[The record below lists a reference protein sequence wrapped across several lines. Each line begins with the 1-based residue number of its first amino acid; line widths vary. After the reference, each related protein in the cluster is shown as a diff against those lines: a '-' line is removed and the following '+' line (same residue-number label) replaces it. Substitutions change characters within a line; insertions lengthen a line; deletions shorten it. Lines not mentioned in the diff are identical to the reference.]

1 MSDETDFERL
11 MAKARNCRN
20 NARAE
25 QLVVDAFRD
34 EYVAGLS
41 SEMKDLP
48 ADEAALR
55 YRHTRETYDFY
66 VGGQRRAREYLADAE
81 LFERAAACLI
91 GSGDV
96 NSAHTPK
103 VEK

>member
-1 MSDETDFERL
+1 MNEETDYENL

-41 SEMKDLP
+41 NAVNPPTAEMS
-48 ADEAALR
+48 
-55 YRHTRETYDFY
+55 RHMMETYDFY
-66 VGGQRRAREYLADAE
+66 IGGQHRAKSHLKDAE
-81 LFERAAACLI
+81 LFERVAAILSQAQP
-91 GSGDV
+91 
-96 NSAHTPK
+96 TPSK
-103 VEK
+103 QEKM

>member
-1 MSDETDFERL
+1 MSEDSDYEKLLE
-11 MAKARNCRN
+11 KARNCRN

-41 SEMKDLP
+41 GPEM
-48 ADEAALR
+48 AALPEQEAKER

-66 VGGQRRAREYLADAE
+66 VGGQRRVKTFIDDAE
-81 LFERAAACLI
+81 LFERVASLLRSKAK
-91 GSGDV
+91 S
-96 NSAHTPK
+96 
-103 VEK
+103 